1 MNLDYTAEEESFRA
15 EVRAFFEAELPAD
28 IRCKV
33 RLGRRMHKDDLV
45 RWQKIL
51 YRRGW
56 GAGMWPRRY
65 GGADW
70 SGEAETKPE
79 LGDRRRSAGPPRGTC
94 SGRIFLV
101 AAFGADRE
109 QQCTNVCACHNSSC
123 QRSGR
128 RP

>member
-1 MNLDYTAEEESFRA
+1 MNLDYTAEQESFRA

-28 IRCKV
+28 IRSKV

-65 GGADW
+65 GGAAW
-70 SGEAETKPE
+70 GAC
-79 LGDRRRSAGPPRGTC
+79 GPPILDRAG
-94 SGRIFLV
+94 
-101 AAFGADRE
+101 AAAGGPPHAAVGLRQAPPGPTSF
-109 QQCTNVCACHNSSC
+109 
-123 QRSGR
+123 
-128 RP
+128 